1 VIYISSDTFVFH
13 SSLKSIKREED
24 SYLPAEE
31 EEVEAAAAGR
41 RKMRKE

>member
-1 VIYISSDTFVFH
+1 LYFIH
-13 SSLKSIKREED
+13 SLKIYKREED